1 LHAKPRFKTMRR
13 MLARVCS
20 AAVNGIEAYPVEVE
34 VNAGYGDTVIVIV
47 GLPDAAVKESRDRVA
62 TALSNSGFKFPMGRC
77 TINLAPA
84 DVKKE
89 GPSFDLPIALGIL
102 AASEQVETDQ
112 LDNFVAVGEL
122 ALTGAVRSCKGVL
135 PIALRAKADGM
146 TGVLV
151 PAENAAEAAVV
162 AGLQVIPVQNL
173 REAAQFLEGEIRI
186 TPTKVD
192 VTKLFNQPLEDDV
205 DFAEV
210 KGQESVKR
218 ALEIAAAGSHN
229 VLLIGPPGTGKS
241 MLAKRL
247 ATILPPLTLDEALET
262 TKIHSIVGLLNA
274 KQGLIT
280 RRPFRSPHH
289 TASDAGLLGGNI
301 NPTPGEISLAHNGVL
316 FLDELPEFKRSVLET
331 MRQPLEDGR
340 VTISRAAG
348 TMTFPAQFM
357 LVAAMNPT
365 PDGKMPHESKSSP
378 REIQSYLGRI
388 SGPLLDRIDLHV
400 EVPAVKFR
408 EISGDRTGESS
419 AEIRARVMAARQ
431 RQQARFAHKP
441 KITCNARMGT
451 KELKEFCALDEAT
464 KELLKNAMAEY
475 NLSARAYDRILKVA
489 RTIADLAALEHV
501 TSDHISEAIQLRSL
515 DRQLW
520 G

>member
-1 LHAKPRFKTMRR
+1 
-13 MLARVCS
+13 
-20 AAVNGIEAYPVEVE
+20 
-34 VNAGYGDTVIVIV
+34 
-47 GLPDAAVKESRDRVA
+47 
-62 TALSNSGFKFPMGRC
+62 
-77 TINLAPA
+77 
-84 DVKKE
+84 
-89 GPSFDLPIALGIL
+89 
-102 AASEQVETDQ
+102 
-112 LDNFVAVGEL
+112 
-122 ALTGAVRSCKGVL
+122 
-135 PIALRAKADGM
+135 
-146 TGVLV
+146 
-151 PAENAAEAAVV
+151 
-162 AGLQVIPVQNL
+162 
-173 REAAQFLEGEIRI
+173 
-186 TPTKVD
+186 
-192 VTKLFNQPLEDDV
+192 
-205 DFAEV
+205 
-210 KGQESVKR
+210 
-218 ALEIAAAGSHN
+218 
-229 VLLIGPPGTGKS
+229 
-241 MLAKRL
+241 
-247 ATILPPLTLDEALET
+247 
-262 TKIHSIVGLLNA
+262 
-274 KQGLIT
+274 LIT

-365 PDGKMPHESKSSP
+365 PDGKMPGESRSSP
-378 REIQSYLGRI
+378 REIQSYLARI

-408 EISGDRTGESS
+408 EISGDRTGENS
-419 AEIRARVMAARQ
+419 AEIRTRVMAARQ
-431 RQQARFAHKP
+431 RQQRRFAHKP

-451 KELKEFCALDEAT
+451 KEIKEFCALDENT

-489 RTIADLAALEHV
+489 RTIADLAAAENV
-501 TSDHISEAIQLRSL
+501 SSDHVSEAIQLRSL